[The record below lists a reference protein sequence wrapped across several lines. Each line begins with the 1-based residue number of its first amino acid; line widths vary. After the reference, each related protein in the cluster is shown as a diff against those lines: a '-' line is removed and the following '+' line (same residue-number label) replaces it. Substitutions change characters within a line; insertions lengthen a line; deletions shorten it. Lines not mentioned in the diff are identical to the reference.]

1 VSKQG
6 KTLQMPEFEE
16 WIGRRAD
23 TPDAA
28 TPRLLAEFRATLAPH
43 LFEPGDPDVAPPG
56 FHWCLAPALPAAAE
70 LGEDGSAAHAGL
82 VPPVPLPRRMWA
94 GGSIETFAPIRRGA
108 AIHRLSSLEAVTRRD
123 GSSGPLYF
131 VSLRHVIMAEGSL
144 AVRERQD
151 LVFRDASSQPGAGR
165 KGADAQD
172 DLAWTVDAGPVLLF
186 RFSALTF
193 NSHRIHYDERYA
205 RSEGYP
211 GLLVQGPLQAA
222 LMLNQI
228 SVLKGEVPR
237 RFDYR
242 CLAPLFSGPSLRVAS
257 RGDEVRVIRADGII
271 TAEGRTRAQDT

>member
-1 VSKQG
+1 
-6 KTLQMPEFEE
+6 MPEFEE

-23 TPDAA
+23 TPDVA
-28 TPRLLAEFRATLAPH
+28 TSRLLAEFRATLAPH

-56 FHWCLAPALPAAAE
+56 FHWCLAAALPPAAE

-82 VPPVPLPRRMWA
+82 VPPIPLPRRMWA
-94 GGSIETFAPIRRGA
+94 GGSIETFAPTRRGA
-108 AIHRLSSLEAVTRRD
+108 AVRRLSSLEAVTRRD
-123 GSSGPLYF
+123 GSSGTLYF
-131 VSLRHVIMAEGSL
+131 VSIRHDIMADGSL

-165 KGADAQD
+165 PDAPARD
-172 DLAWTVDAGPVLLF
+172 DMTSMVDAGPVLLF

-193 NSHRIHYDERYA
+193 NSHRIHYDEPYA

-222 LMLNQI
+222 LMFNQI
-228 SVLKGEVPR
+228 AALKGGVPR

-242 CLAPLFSGPSLRVAS
+242 CLAPLFSSPSVRVAS

-271 TAEGRTRAQDT
+271 TAEGRARAQDT

>member
-1 VSKQG
+1 
-6 KTLQMPEFEE
+6 MPEFEE
-16 WIGRRAD
+16 WIGRRAEALD
-23 TPDAA
+23 VA

-43 LFEPGDPDVAPPG
+43 LFEPGDPDLAPPG
-56 FHWCLAPALPAAAE
+56 FHWSLAPAVPPAAA

-82 VPPVPLPRRMWA
+82 VPPIPLPRRMWA

-108 AIHRLSSLEAVTRRD
+108 AIRRLSSLDAVTRRD
-123 GSSGPLYF
+123 GSSGTLYF
-131 VSLRHVIMAEGSL
+131 VTLRHVIMAEGSP
-144 AVRERQD
+144 AVHERQD

-165 KGADAQD
+165 PESETRD
-172 DLAWTVDAGPVLLF
+172 DLTWTVNAGPVMLF

-193 NSHRIHYDERYA
+193 NSHRIHYDEHYA
-205 RSEGYP
+205 RSEGYL

-228 SVLKGEVPR
+228 STLKGGVPR

-242 CLAPLFSGPSLRVAS
+242 CLAPLFSSPSVRVAS

-271 TAEGRTRAQDT
+271 TAEGRARAQDT